1 MKKLLRSTVGGSA
14 AIGRGGIAALALL
27 LATGAAQAQSNIH
40 GNISSGVGGSG
51 SFGRNAIKEF
61 NVRDNN
67 ELDTSLPELGVGDA
81 ARAAKEKLGAAVDLL
96 APSGDGRI
104 QLFNVSRLSKAE
116 LENPFEIRVQVRVD
130 VREIE
135 VEVGGIV
142 EGGDT
147 RPTTALLLVK
157 QPVTVTKEQIKARE
171 NAQKKAGSQGGQ
183 QTAGQAAQGKKYLCS
198 VGDQVEGFRIQQ
210 IRRDRV
216 VLEMMGNYMEI
227 ARGIPVTVC
236 VPLSSIN

>member
-1 MKKLLRSTVGGSA
+1 MKNNRQSN
-14 AIGRGGIAALALL
+14 GRRRWGAVALALVL
-27 LATGAAQAQSNIH
+27 VAGAAQAQSEIH
-40 GNISSGVGGSG
+40 GNISKGVGGSG
-51 SFGRNAIKEF
+51 GFGRNAIKEF

-67 ELDTSLPELGVGDA
+67 ELDTSLPELGLGA
-81 ARAAKEKLGAAVDLL
+81 AAESAKGKLGAAMDILK
-96 APSGDGRI
+96 PSGDGRI
-104 QLFNVSRLSKAE
+104 QMFNVSRLSKAE

-135 VEVGGIV
+135 VEVGGII
-142 EGGDT
+142 EGGEA

-171 NAQKKAGSQGGQ
+171 AAQKNQGAARGNP
-183 QTAGQAAQGKKYLCS
+183 QTAQAAQGKKYLCT
-198 VGDQVEGFRIQQ
+198 VGDQVEGFRLHE

-216 VLEMMGNYMEI
+216 VLEMMGNYLEI
-227 ARGIPVTVC
+227 TRGVPVTVC